1 MPVIGYL
8 SLQSAGPAARFLNA
22 FGRGLA
28 ETGYVEGENVTI
40 VYRWVEGQNDRLP
53 AMVAELVRRQV
64 SVIAAFGLAVAFA
77 TKAATTSIPVIFL
90 APEDPVRLGL
100 VASLAR
106 PGGNLTGINF
116 FVAELV
122 AKRLELLR
130 ELVPAATRVAVLVNP
145 TGSDG
150 AETTLRDVEPA
161 ARAMGLQIRVLN
173 ASTSGEI
180 NEAFANLVRSRPDA
194 LFVGSDPFF
203 NSRRVQIAHL
213 ASHHSIPAT
222 YAGRQYVE
230 AGGLMSY
237 GASVTDAWRQVG
249 IYTGRVHKGAKPA
262 DLPVVQSTK
271 FELVINAQTALMLGL
286 EVPATLLSQA
296 DEVIE

>member
-1 MPVIGYL
+1 M
-8 SLQSAGPAARFLNA
+8 
-22 FGRGLA
+22 
-28 ETGYVEGENVTI
+28 
-40 VYRWVEGQNDRLP
+40 
-53 AMVAELVRRQV
+53 
-64 SVIAAFGLAVAFA
+64 
-77 TKAATTSIPVIFL
+77 
-90 APEDPVRLGL
+90 
-100 VASLAR
+100 ASLAR
-106 PGGNLTGINF
+106 PEGNLTGINF
-116 FVAELV
+116 FNAEIT
-122 AKRLELLR
+122 AKRLGLLR
-130 ELVPAATRVAVLVNP
+130 ELVPGATHVAVLANP
-145 TGSDG
+145 ANSLV
-150 AETTLRDVEPA
+150 AQSQLRDADAA
-161 ARAMGLQIRVLN
+161 ARSMGIHVRAIN

-249 IYTGRVHKGAKPA
+249 IYTGRVLKGAKPA